1 MGTGDTQVAEAAA
14 EQGIGAVGVAQGGD
28 AAFASLL
35 ARHANSV
42 AAQETRGGVGTA
54 SSPPGLRC
62 ACPWLSSRGRRATG
76 GVRAGSDGVN
86 GGG

>member
-14 EQGIGAVGVAQGGD
+14 EQGIGAFGVAQGGD

-54 SSPPGLRC
+54 SSPPGVEVR
-62 ACPWLSSRGRRATG
+62 LSVAELSRSTCDGRSTSRT
-76 GVRAGSDGVN
+76 RRR
-86 GGG
+86 

>member
-54 SSPPGLRC
+54 SSPPGVEVRLR
-62 ACPWLSSRGRRATG
+62 LSVAELSRSRCDGRSTSRT
-76 GVRAGSDGVN
+76 RRR
-86 GGG
+86 

>member
-54 SSPPGLRC
+54 SSPPGVEVRLSVVELSRSRC
-62 ACPWLSSRGRRATG
+62 DGRSASRTRR
-76 GVRAGSDGVN
+76 R
-86 GGG
+86 

>member
-42 AAQETRGGVGTA
+42 AWRHRRHVEE
-54 SSPPGLRC
+54 S
-62 ACPWLSSRGRRATG
+62 GRRAPPP
-76 GVRAGSDGVN
+76 GVEVRLSVAELSRSTCDGRSTSRTRRR
-86 GGG
+86 